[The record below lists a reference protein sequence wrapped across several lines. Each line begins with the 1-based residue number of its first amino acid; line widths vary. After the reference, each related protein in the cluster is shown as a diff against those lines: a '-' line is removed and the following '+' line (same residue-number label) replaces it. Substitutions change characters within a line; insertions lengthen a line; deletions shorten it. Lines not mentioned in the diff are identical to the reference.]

1 MMETSPKQHGYNLFQ
16 YVTKEKKDVTN
27 IYFYAILNGLV
38 QLSVPLGIQSIVS
51 FVMGATMATSIY
63 ILIGFVV
70 LGTWLVGYFRLKVM
84 QIIEKIQQKIFVE
97 FSIAFAEKLPKVNL
111 SATRKY
117 YLPELVNR
125 FFDTQNLQKGI
136 SKILLEIPTA
146 LIQIIFG
153 ILLLSFYHPWFLVFG
168 ALVIICVVIIFRFTM
183 ESGIQSSLEE
193 SDKKYEVASWLE
205 DIAASIKIFK
215 LNSKTDIHLAGTDER
230 VVRYLDDRTSHF
242 RVLVVQYKTIIAFKV
257 IITLVM
263 LVIGTYLLVN
273 QQLNIGAFIATEI
286 VVLSIMTAVEKLIVS
301 LESYYDVIAAL
312 AKLNKVTELPEE
324 KMGEILF
331 EEEKAGFEIE
341 FKNVNFA
348 FNDYQKILEN
358 VNFKI
363 RENTMNVISGKL
375 GSGKSLLLNM
385 MTGFYEAT
393 SGSILFDKIP
403 LKNIDKIALRNQ
415 IGMYL
420 DDMTIIKGTVF
431 DNIILGHNET
441 TAEHILEIS
450 EEIGIENFS
459 SQFSNG
465 FFTNISE
472 TDTEIS
478 FSSKKKILLLRAM
491 VGTRRLLIL
500 EDPLDGMNDEFKIK
514 MTEYLLKL
522 KETVTVIIV
531 SEDEKLIT
539 EADQHLSIEE
549 GTVKSLFNKN

>member
-1 MMETSPKQHGYNLFQ
+1 MDTSPRQHGYNLFK

-63 ILIGFVV
+63 ILIAFVV

-97 FSIAFAEKLPKVNL
+97 FSLAFAEKLPKVNL

-146 LIQIIFG
+146 LIQILFG

-168 ALVIICVVIIFRFTM
+168 ALVIICVIFIFRFTM
-183 ESGIQSSLEE
+183 ESGIKSSIDE

-205 DIAASIKIFK
+205 DIAASIKTFK
-215 LNSKTDIHLAGTDER
+215 LNSKTEIHVAETDKR
-230 VVRYLDDRTSHF
+230 VVNYLNDRTSHF
-242 RVLVVQYKTIIAFKV
+242 RVLVIQYKTIIAFKV

-286 VVLSIMTAVEKLIVS
+286 VVLTIMTAVEKLIIS

-312 AKLNKVTELPEE
+312 SKLNKVTDLPEE
-324 KMGEILF
+324 DLGAITLENQNS
-331 EEEKAGFEIE
+331 GFEIE
-341 FKNVNFA
+341 FKEVNFA
-348 FNDYQKILEN
+348 FNDYQMILEN

-363 RENTMNVISGKL
+363 AENSLNVITGSL

-385 MTGFYEAT
+385 MTGFYEPT
-393 SGSILFDKIP
+393 SGRILFDKIP
-403 LKNIDKIALRNQ
+403 LKNVDKISLRNQ
-415 IGMYL
+415 IGMFL
-420 DDMTIIKGTVF
+420 EDMTIIKGTVYE
-431 DNIILGHNET
+431 NIILGQSHIS
-441 TAEHILEIS
+441 AEQILDIS
-450 EEIGIENFS
+450 EEIGVDDFS
-459 SQFSNG
+459 SLFSNG
-465 FFTNISE
+465 FFTKISE

-478 FSSKKKILLLRAM
+478 FSSKKKIMLLRAL
-491 VGTRRLLIL
+491 VGERRLLIL
-500 EDPLDGMNDEFKIK
+500 EDPLDGMDDAFKIK
-514 MTEYLLKL
+514 MREHLSNL
-522 KETVTVIIV
+522 KENTTVIVV
-531 SEDEKLIT
+531 SEDPEMI
-539 EADQHLSIEE
+539 EIADQHLHIEE
-549 GTVKSLFNKN
+549 GTVKILFNKN

>member
-1 MMETSPKQHGYNLFQ
+1 METSPKQHGYNLFQ

>member
-1 MMETSPKQHGYNLFQ
+1 MDTSPKQHGYNLFK

-63 ILIGFVV
+63 ILIAFVV
-70 LGTWLVGYFRLKVM
+70 LGTWLVGYFRIKVM

-97 FSIAFAEKLPKVNL
+97 FALAFAEKLPKVNL

-146 LIQIIFG
+146 LIQILFG

-168 ALVIICVVIIFRFTM
+168 ALVIICVIFIFRFTM
-183 ESGIQSSLEE
+183 ESGIKSSIDE
-193 SDKKYEVASWLE
+193 SDRKYDVASWIE
-205 DIAASIKIFK
+205 DIAASIKTFK
-215 LNSKTDIHLAGTDER
+215 LNSKTEIHVAETDKR
-230 VVRYLDDRTSHF
+230 VVKYLNERTSHF
-242 RVLVVQYKTIIAFKV
+242 RVLVIQYKTIVAFKV

-286 VVLSIMTAVEKLIVS
+286 VVLTIMAAVEKLIIS

-312 AKLNKVTELPEE
+312 SKLNKVTDLPEE
-324 KMGEILF
+324 DLGAITLENQNS
-331 EEEKAGFEIE
+331 GFEIE
-341 FKNVNFA
+341 FKEVNFA
-348 FNDYQKILEN
+348 FNDYQMILEN

-363 RENTMNVISGKL
+363 AENSLNVITGSL

-385 MTGFYEAT
+385 MTGFYEPS
-393 SGSILFDKIP
+393 SGRILIDKIP
-403 LKNIDKIALRNQ
+403 LKNVDKISLRNQ
-415 IGMYL
+415 IGMFL
-420 DDMTIIKGTVF
+420 EDMTIIKGTVYE
-431 DNIILGHNET
+431 NIVLGQTHISAEQILD
-441 TAEHILEIS
+441 IS
-450 EEIGIENFS
+450 EEIGVDDFS
-459 SQFSNG
+459 SLFSNG
-465 FFTNISE
+465 FFTKISE

-478 FSSKKKILLLRAM
+478 FSSKKKIMLLRAL
-491 VGTRRLLIL
+491 VGERRLLIL
-500 EDPLDGMNDEFKIK
+500 EDPLDGMDDAFKIK
-514 MTEYLLKL
+514 MREHLSNL
-522 KETVTVIIV
+522 KENTTVIVV
-531 SEDEKLIT
+531 SEDPEMI
-539 EADQHLSIEE
+539 EIADQHLHIEE
-549 GTVKSLFNKN
+549 GTVKILFNKN

>member
-1 MMETSPKQHGYNLFQ
+1 MDTSPRQHGYNLFK

-51 FVMGATMATSIY
+51 FVMGATMATTIY
-63 ILIGFVV
+63 MLIAFVV

-84 QIIEKIQQKIFVE
+84 QIIEKIQQKIFVD
-97 FSIAFAEKLPKVNL
+97 FALAFAEKLPKVNL

-146 LIQIIFG
+146 LIQILFG

-168 ALVIICVVIIFRFTM
+168 ALVIICVIFIFRFTM
-183 ESGIQSSLEE
+183 ESGIKSSIDE

-205 DIAASIKIFK
+205 DIAASIKTFK
-215 LNSKTDIHLAGTDER
+215 LNSKTEIHVAETDKR
-230 VVRYLDDRTSHF
+230 VVKYLNERTSHF
-242 RVLVVQYKTIIAFKV
+242 RVLVIQYKTIVAFKV

-286 VVLSIMTAVEKLIVS
+286 VVLTIMTAVEKLIIS

-312 AKLNKVTELPEE
+312 SKLNKVTDLPEE
-324 KMGEILF
+324 DLGAITLENQNS
-331 EEEKAGFEIE
+331 GFEIE
-341 FKNVNFA
+341 FKEVNFA
-348 FNDYQKILEN
+348 FNDYQMILEN

-363 RENTMNVISGKL
+363 AENSLNVITGSL
-375 GSGKSLLLNM
+375 GAGKSLLLNM
-385 MTGFYEAT
+385 MTGFYEPT
-393 SGSILFDKIP
+393 SGRILFDKIP
-403 LKNIDKIALRNQ
+403 LKNVDKISLRNQ
-415 IGMYL
+415 IGMFL
-420 DDMTIIKGTVF
+420 EDMTIIKGTVYE
-431 DNIILGHNET
+431 NIVLGQTHIS
-441 TAEHILEIS
+441 AEQILEAS
-450 EEIGIENFS
+450 EQIGIEDFS

-478 FSSKKKILLLRAM
+478 FSSKKKILLLRAL
-491 VGTRRLLIL
+491 VGERRLLIL
-500 EDPLDGMNDEFKIK
+500 EDPLDGMDDAFKIK
-514 MTEYLLKL
+514 MREHLSNL
-522 KETVTVIIV
+522 KENTTVIVV
-531 SEDEKLIT
+531 SEDPEMI
-539 EADQHLSIEE
+539 EIADQHLHIEE
-549 GTVKSLFNKN
+549 GTVKILFNKN

>member
-1 MMETSPKQHGYNLFQ
+1 MDTSPRQHGYNLFK

-63 ILIGFVV
+63 ILIAFVV

-97 FSIAFAEKLPKVNL
+97 FSLAFAEKLPKVNL

-146 LIQIIFG
+146 LIQILFG

-168 ALVIICVVIIFRFTM
+168 ALVIICVIFIFRFTM
-183 ESGIQSSLEE
+183 ESGIKSSIDE

-205 DIAASIKIFK
+205 DIAASIKTFK
-215 LNSKTDIHLAGTDER
+215 LNSKTEIHVAETDNR
-230 VVRYLDDRTSHF
+230 LVNYLNDRTSHF
-242 RVLVVQYKTIIAFKV
+242 RVLVIQYKTIIAFKV

-286 VVLSIMTAVEKLIVS
+286 VVLTIMTAVEKLIIS

-312 AKLNKVTELPEE
+312 SKLNKVTDLPEE
-324 KMGEILF
+324 DLGAITLENQNS
-331 EEEKAGFEIE
+331 GFEIE
-341 FKNVNFA
+341 FKEVNFA
-348 FNDYQKILEN
+348 FNDYQMILEN

-363 RENTMNVISGKL
+363 AENSLNVITGSL

-385 MTGFYEAT
+385 MTGFYEPT
-393 SGSILFDKIP
+393 SGRILFDKIP
-403 LKNIDKIALRNQ
+403 LKNVDKISLRNQ
-415 IGMYL
+415 IGMFL
-420 DDMTIIKGTVF
+420 EDMTIIKGTVYE
-431 DNIILGHNET
+431 NIILGQSHIS
-441 TAEHILEIS
+441 AEQILDIS
-450 EEIGIENFS
+450 EEIGIDDFS
-459 SQFSNG
+459 SLFSNG
-465 FFTNISE
+465 FFTKISE

-478 FSSKKKILLLRAM
+478 FSSKKKIMLLRAL
-491 VGTRRLLIL
+491 VGERRLLIL
-500 EDPLDGMNDEFKIK
+500 EDPLDGMDDAFKIK
-514 MTEYLLKL
+514 MREHLSNL
-522 KETVTVIIV
+522 KENTTVIVV
-531 SEDEKLIT
+531 SEDPEMI
-539 EADQHLSIEE
+539 EIADQHLHIEE
-549 GTVKSLFNKN
+549 GTVKILFNKN

>member
-1 MMETSPKQHGYNLFQ
+1 MDTSPRQHGYNLFK

-63 ILIGFVV
+63 ILIAFVV

-97 FSIAFAEKLPKVNL
+97 FALAFAEKLPKLNL

-146 LIQIIFG
+146 LIQILFG

-168 ALVIICVVIIFRFTM
+168 ALVIICVIFIFRFTM
-183 ESGIQSSLEE
+183 ESGIKSSIDE

-205 DIAASIKIFK
+205 DIAASIKTFK
-215 LNSKTDIHLAGTDER
+215 LNSKTEIHVAETDNR
-230 VVRYLDDRTSHF
+230 VVNYLNDRTSHF
-242 RVLVVQYKTIIAFKV
+242 RVLVIQYKTIIAFKV

-286 VVLSIMTAVEKLIVS
+286 VVLTIMTAVEKLIIS

-312 AKLNKVTELPEE
+312 SKLNKVTDLPEE
-324 KMGEILF
+324 DLGAITLENQNS
-331 EEEKAGFEIE
+331 GFEIE
-341 FKNVNFA
+341 FKEVNFA
-348 FNDYQKILEN
+348 FNDYQMILEN

-363 RENTMNVISGKL
+363 AENSLNVITGSL

-385 MTGFYEAT
+385 MTGFYEPT
-393 SGSILFDKIP
+393 SGRILFDKIP
-403 LKNIDKIALRNQ
+403 LKNVDKISLRNQ
-415 IGMYL
+415 IGMFL
-420 DDMTIIKGTVF
+420 EDMTIIKGTVYE
-431 DNIILGHNET
+431 NIILGQSHIS
-441 TAEHILEIS
+441 AEQILDIS
-450 EEIGIENFS
+450 EEIGIDDFS

-465 FFTNISE
+465 FFTKISE

-478 FSSKKKILLLRAM
+478 FSSKKKIMLLRAL
-491 VGTRRLLIL
+491 VGERRLLIL
-500 EDPLDGMNDEFKIK
+500 EDPLDGMDDAFKIK
-514 MTEYLLKL
+514 MREHLSNL
-522 KETVTVIIV
+522 KENTTVIVV
-531 SEDEKLIT
+531 SEDPEMI
-539 EADQHLSIEE
+539 EIADQHLHIEE
-549 GTVKSLFNKN
+549 GTVKILFNKN

>member
-1 MMETSPKQHGYNLFQ
+1 MDTSPKQHGYNLFK

-63 ILIGFVV
+63 ILIAFVV
-70 LGTWLVGYFRLKVM
+70 LGTWLVGYFRIKVM

-97 FSIAFAEKLPKVNL
+97 FALAFAEKLPKVNL

-146 LIQIIFG
+146 LIQILFG

-168 ALVIICVVIIFRFTM
+168 ALVIICVIFIFRFTM
-183 ESGIQSSLEE
+183 ESGIKSSIDE
-193 SDKKYEVASWLE
+193 SDRKYDVASWIE

-215 LNSKTDIHLAGTDER
+215 LNSKTEIHVAETDNR
-230 VVRYLDDRTSHF
+230 VVNYLNDRTSHF
-242 RVLVVQYKTIIAFKV
+242 RVLVIQYKTIIAFKV

-286 VVLSIMTAVEKLIVS
+286 VVLTIMTAVEKLIIS

-312 AKLNKVTELPEE
+312 SKLNKVTDLPEE
-324 KMGEILF
+324 DLGAITLENQNS
-331 EEEKAGFEIE
+331 GFEIE
-341 FKNVNFA
+341 FKEVNFA
-348 FNDYQKILEN
+348 FNDYQMILEN

-363 RENTMNVISGKL
+363 AENSLNVITGSL

-385 MTGFYEAT
+385 MTGFYEPT
-393 SGSILFDKIP
+393 SGRILFDKIP
-403 LKNIDKIALRNQ
+403 LKNVDKISLRNQ
-415 IGMYL
+415 IGMFL
-420 DDMTIIKGTVF
+420 EDMTIIKGTVYE
-431 DNIILGHNET
+431 NIILGQSHIS
-441 TAEHILEIS
+441 AEQILDIS
-450 EEIGIENFS
+450 EEIGVDDFS
-459 SQFSNG
+459 SLFSNG
-465 FFTNISE
+465 FFTKISE

-478 FSSKKKILLLRAM
+478 FSSKKKIMLLRAL
-491 VGTRRLLIL
+491 VGERRLLIL
-500 EDPLDGMNDEFKIK
+500 EDPLDGMDDAFKIK
-514 MTEYLLKL
+514 MREHLSNL
-522 KETVTVIIV
+522 KENTTVIVV
-531 SEDEKLIT
+531 SEDPEMI
-539 EADQHLSIEE
+539 EIADQHLHIEE
-549 GTVKSLFNKN
+549 GTVKILFNKN

>member
-1 MMETSPKQHGYNLFQ
+1 MDTSPRQHGYNLFK

-63 ILIGFVV
+63 ILIAFVV

-97 FSIAFAEKLPKVNL
+97 FSLAFAEKLPKVNL

-146 LIQIIFG
+146 LIQILFG

-168 ALVIICVVIIFRFTM
+168 ALVIICVIFIFRFTM
-183 ESGIQSSLEE
+183 ESGIKSSIDE

-205 DIAASIKIFK
+205 DIAASIKTFK
-215 LNSKTDIHLAGTDER
+215 LNSKTEIHVAETDKR
-230 VVRYLDDRTSHF
+230 VVNYLNDRTSHF
-242 RVLVVQYKTIIAFKV
+242 RVLVIQYKTIIAFKV

-286 VVLSIMTAVEKLIVS
+286 VVLTIMTAVEKLIIS

-312 AKLNKVTELPEE
+312 SKLNKVTDLPEE
-324 KMGEILF
+324 DLGAITLENQNS
-331 EEEKAGFEIE
+331 GFEIE
-341 FKNVNFA
+341 FKEVNFA
-348 FNDYQKILEN
+348 FNDYQMILEN

-363 RENTMNVISGKL
+363 AENSLNVITGSL

-385 MTGFYEAT
+385 MTGFYEPS
-393 SGSILFDKIP
+393 SGRILIDKIP
-403 LKNIDKIALRNQ
+403 LKNVDKISLRNQ
-415 IGMYL
+415 IGMFL
-420 DDMTIIKGTVF
+420 EDMTIIKGTVYE
-431 DNIILGHNET
+431 NIVLGQTHISAEQILD
-441 TAEHILEIS
+441 IS
-450 EEIGIENFS
+450 EEIGIDDFS
-459 SQFSNG
+459 SLFSNG
-465 FFTNISE
+465 FFTKISE

-478 FSSKKKILLLRAM
+478 FSSKKKIMLLRAL
-491 VGTRRLLIL
+491 VGERRLLIL
-500 EDPLDGMNDEFKIK
+500 EDPLDGMDDAFKIK
-514 MTEYLLKL
+514 MREHLSNL
-522 KETVTVIIV
+522 KENTTVIVV
-531 SEDEKLIT
+531 SEDPEMI
-539 EADQHLSIEE
+539 EIADQHLHIEE
-549 GTVKSLFNKN
+549 GTVKILFNKN

>member
-1 MMETSPKQHGYNLFQ
+1 METSPKQHGYNLFK

-63 ILIGFVV
+63 ILIAFVV

-97 FSIAFAEKLPKVNL
+97 FSLAFAEKLPKVNL

-146 LIQIIFG
+146 LIQILFG

-168 ALVIICVVIIFRFTM
+168 ALVVICVIIIFRFTM
-183 ESGIQSSLEE
+183 ESGIKSSIEE
-193 SDKKYEVASWLE
+193 SDKKYEVASWIE
-205 DIAASIKIFK
+205 DIAASIKTFK
-215 LNSKTDIHLAGTDER
+215 LNSKTEAHLSGTDER
-230 VVRYLDDRTSHF
+230 VVKYLDDRTSHF
-242 RVLVVQYKTIIAFKV
+242 RVLVFQYKTIIAFKV

-286 VVLSIMTAVEKLIVS
+286 VVLSIMAAVEKLIIS

-312 AKLNKVTELPEE
+312 AKLNKVTTLQEE
-324 KMGEILF
+324 KFGEITF
-331 EEEKAGFEIE
+331 DQNNDGFEVE
-341 FKNVNFA
+341 FKDVNFA
-348 FNDYQKILEN
+348 FNDHHRILEN
-358 VNFKI
+358 INFKI
-363 RENTMNVISGKL
+363 PENSLTIISGQL
-375 GSGKSLLLNM
+375 GAGKSLLLNM
-385 MTGFYEAT
+385 MTGFYDPT

-403 LKNIDKIALRNQ
+403 LKNIDKISLRSQ

-420 DDMTIIKGTVF
+420 EDMTIIKGTVYE
-431 DNIILGHNET
+431 NIILGQHET
-441 TAEHILEIS
+441 SAEQILEIA
-450 EEIGIENFS
+450 EEIGIEDFS

-478 FSSKKKILLLRAM
+478 FSSKKKILLLRAL
-491 VGTRRLLIL
+491 VGERRLLIL
-500 EDPLDGMNDEFKIK
+500 EDPLDGMNDEFKAK
-514 MTEYLLKL
+514 MMEYLLKL
-522 KETVTVIIV
+522 KAKTTIIIV
-531 SEDEKLIT
+531 SEDKNLIL
-539 EADQHLSIEE
+539 EADQHLQVED
-549 GTVKSLFNKN
+549 GNVKKLFNKN

>member
-1 MMETSPKQHGYNLFQ
+1 MDTSPRQHGYNLFK

-51 FVMGATMATSIY
+51 FVMGATMATTIY
-63 ILIGFVV
+63 MLIAFVV
-70 LGTWLVGYFRLKVM
+70 FGTWLVGYFRLKVM
-84 QIIEKIQQKIFVE
+84 QIIEKIQQKIFVD
-97 FSIAFAEKLPKVNL
+97 FALAFAEKLPKVNL

-146 LIQIIFG
+146 LIQILFG

-168 ALVIICVVIIFRFTM
+168 ALVIICVIFIFRFTM
-183 ESGIQSSLEE
+183 ESGIKSSIDE

-215 LNSKTDIHLAGTDER
+215 LNSKTEIHVAETDKR
-230 VVRYLDDRTSHF
+230 VVKYLSERTSHF
-242 RVLVVQYKTIIAFKV
+242 RVLVIQYKTIVAFKV

-286 VVLSIMTAVEKLIVS
+286 VVLTIMAAVEKLIIS

-312 AKLNKVTELPEE
+312 AKLNKVTDLPEE
-324 KMGEILF
+324 DLGAITLENQNS
-331 EEEKAGFEIE
+331 GFEIE
-341 FKNVNFA
+341 FKEVNFA
-348 FNDYQKILEN
+348 FNDYQMILEN
-358 VNFKI
+358 VNFKLA
-363 RENTMNVISGKL
+363 ENSLNVITGSL
-375 GSGKSLLLNM
+375 GAGKSLLLNM
-385 MTGFYEAT
+385 MTGFYEPS
-393 SGSILFDKIP
+393 SGRILIDKIP
-403 LKNIDKIALRNQ
+403 LINVDKISLRNQ
-415 IGMYL
+415 IGMFL
-420 DDMTIIKGTVF
+420 EDMTIIKGTVYE
-431 DNIILGHNET
+431 NIVLGQTHIS
-441 TAEHILEIS
+441 AEQILEAS
-450 EEIGIENFS
+450 EQIGIEDFS

-478 FSSKKKILLLRAM
+478 FSSKKKIMLLRAL
-491 VGTRRLLIL
+491 VGERRLLIL
-500 EDPLDGMNDEFKIK
+500 EDPLDGMDDAFKIK
-514 MTEYLLKL
+514 MREHLSNL
-522 KETVTVIIV
+522 KENTTVIVV
-531 SEDEKLIT
+531 SEDPEMI
-539 EADQHLSIEE
+539 EIADQHLHIEE
-549 GTVKSLFNKN
+549 GTVKILFNKN

>member
-1 MMETSPKQHGYNLFQ
+1 METSPKQHGYNLFK

-63 ILIGFVV
+63 ILIAFVV

-97 FSIAFAEKLPKVNL
+97 FSLAFAEKLPKVNL

-146 LIQIIFG
+146 LIQILFG

-168 ALVIICVVIIFRFTM
+168 ALVVICVIIIFRFTM
-183 ESGIQSSLEE
+183 ESGIKSSIEE
-193 SDKKYEVASWLE
+193 SDKKYEVASWIE
-205 DIAASIKIFK
+205 DIAASIKTFK
-215 LNSKTDIHLAGTDER
+215 LNSKTGAHLSGTDER
-230 VVRYLDDRTSHF
+230 VVKYLDDRTSHF
-242 RVLVVQYKTIIAFKV
+242 RVLVFQYKTIIAFKV

-286 VVLSIMTAVEKLIVS
+286 VVLSIMAAVEKLIIS

-312 AKLNKVTELPEE
+312 AKLNKVTTLQEE
-324 KMGEILF
+324 KFGEITF
-331 EEEKAGFEIE
+331 DQNNDGFEVE
-341 FKNVNFA
+341 FKDVNFA
-348 FNDYQKILEN
+348 FNDHHKILEN
-358 VNFKI
+358 INFKI
-363 RENTMNVISGKL
+363 PENSLTVISGQL
-375 GSGKSLLLNM
+375 GAGKSLLLNM
-385 MTGFYEAT
+385 MTGFYDPT

-403 LKNIDKIALRNQ
+403 LKNIDKISLRSQ

-420 DDMTIIKGTVF
+420 EDMTIIKGTVYE
-431 DNIILGHNET
+431 NIILGQHET
-441 TAEHILEIS
+441 SAEQILEIA
-450 EEIGIENFS
+450 EEIGIEDFS

-478 FSSKKKILLLRAM
+478 FSSKKKILLLRAL
-491 VGTRRLLIL
+491 VGERRLLIL
-500 EDPLDGMNDEFKIK
+500 EDPLDGMNDEFKTK
-514 MTEYLLKL
+514 MMEYLLKL
-522 KETVTVIIV
+522 KEKTTIIIV
-531 SEDEKLIT
+531 SENKNLIL
-539 EADQHLSIEE
+539 EADQHLQVED
-549 GTVKSLFNKN
+549 GNVKKLFNKN

>member
-1 MMETSPKQHGYNLFQ
+1 MDTSPRQHGYNLFK

-63 ILIGFVV
+63 ILIAFVV

-97 FSIAFAEKLPKVNL
+97 FALAFAEKLPKVNL

-146 LIQIIFG
+146 LIQILFG

-168 ALVIICVVIIFRFTM
+168 ALVIICVIFIFRFTM
-183 ESGIQSSLEE
+183 ESGIKSSIDE

-205 DIAASIKIFK
+205 DIAASIKTFK
-215 LNSKTDIHLAGTDER
+215 LNSKTEIHVAETDNR
-230 VVRYLDDRTSHF
+230 VVNYLNDRTSHF
-242 RVLVVQYKTIIAFKV
+242 RVLVIQYKTIIAFKV

-286 VVLSIMTAVEKLIVS
+286 VVLTIMAAVEKLIIS

-312 AKLNKVTELPEE
+312 SKLNKVTDLPEE
-324 KMGEILF
+324 DLGAITLENQNS
-331 EEEKAGFEIE
+331 GFEIE
-341 FKNVNFA
+341 FKEVNFA
-348 FNDYQKILEN
+348 FNDYQMILEN

-363 RENTMNVISGKL
+363 AENSLNVITGSL

-385 MTGFYEAT
+385 MTGFYEPS
-393 SGSILFDKIP
+393 SGRILIDKIP
-403 LKNIDKIALRNQ
+403 LKNVDKISLRNQ
-415 IGMYL
+415 IGMFL
-420 DDMTIIKGTVF
+420 EDMTIIKGTVYE
-431 DNIILGHNET
+431 NIVLGQTHIS
-441 TAEHILEIS
+441 AEQILEIS
-450 EEIGIENFS
+450 EEIGVDDFS

-465 FFTNISE
+465 FFTKISE

-478 FSSKKKILLLRAM
+478 FSSKKKIMLLRAL
-491 VGTRRLLIL
+491 VGERRLLIL
-500 EDPLDGMNDEFKIK
+500 EDPLDGMDDAFKIK
-514 MTEYLLKL
+514 MREHLSNLKGN
-522 KETVTVIIV
+522 TTVIVV
-531 SEDEKLIT
+531 SEDPEMI
-539 EADQHLSIEE
+539 EIADQHLHIEE
-549 GTVKSLFNKN
+549 GTVKILFNKN

>member
-1 MMETSPKQHGYNLFQ
+1 MKISPKEHGYNLFK

-111 SATRKY
+111 SETKKY

-146 LIQIIFG
+146 LIQIVFG

-183 ESGIQSSLEE
+183 ESGIQSSIEE

-205 DIAASIKIFK
+205 DIATSIKTFK
-215 LNSKTDIHLAGTDER
+215 LKSQTEIHLAGVDER
-230 VVRYLDDRTSHF
+230 VSKYLDDRTSHF
-242 RVLVVQYKTIIAFKV
+242 RVLVFQYKTIIAFKV
-257 IITLVM
+257 VITLVM

-286 VVLSIMTAVEKLIVS
+286 VVLSIMMAVEKLIIS

-312 AKLNKVTELPEE
+312 AKLKKVTDLPEE
-324 KMGEILF
+324 KMGAITF
-331 EEEKAGFEIE
+331 EEEKTGFEIE
-341 FKNVNFA
+341 FKDVSFA
-348 FNDYQKILEN
+348 FNDFQKILEN

-363 RENTMNVISGKL
+363 KENSINIITGEL
-375 GSGKSLLLNM
+375 GAGKSLLLNM
-385 MTGFYEAT
+385 MTGFYEA
-393 SGSILFDKIP
+393 SFGSILFDKIP
-403 LKNIDKIALRNQ
+403 LKNIDKVSLRNQ
-415 IGMYL
+415 IGLYL
-420 DDMTIIKGTVF
+420 EDMTIIKGTVYE
-431 DNIILGHNET
+431 NIILGHNET
-441 TAEHILEIS
+441 SAEQILDIS

-465 FFTNISE
+465 FFTNVSE

-491 VGTRRLLIL
+491 VGARRLLIL

-514 MTEYLLKL
+514 MKEYLLKL
-522 KETVTVIIV
+522 KETTTIIIV
-531 SEDEKLIT
+531 SEDENLISQ
-539 EADQHLSIEE
+539 ADQHLRIEE
-549 GTVKSLFNKN
+549 GTVKTLFNKN

>member
-1 MMETSPKQHGYNLFQ
+1 MDTSPKQHGYNLFK

-63 ILIGFVV
+63 ILIAFVV

-97 FSIAFAEKLPKVNL
+97 FSLAFAEKLPKVNL

-146 LIQIIFG
+146 LIQILFG

-168 ALVIICVVIIFRFTM
+168 ALVIICVIFIFRFTM
-183 ESGIQSSLEE
+183 ESGIKSSIDE
-193 SDKKYEVASWLE
+193 SDKKYEVASWIE
-205 DIAASIKIFK
+205 DIAASIKTFK
-215 LNSKTDIHLAGTDER
+215 LNSKTEIHIAETDKR
-230 VVRYLDDRTSHF
+230 VVNYLNDRTSHF
-242 RVLVVQYKTIIAFKV
+242 RVLVIQYKTIIAFKV

-286 VVLSIMTAVEKLIVS
+286 VVLTIMTAVEKLIIS

-312 AKLNKVTELPEE
+312 AKLNKVADLPEE
-324 KMGEILF
+324 DMGAITF
-331 EEEKAGFEIE
+331 EEQSEGFEIE

-358 VNFKI
+358 INFKI
-363 RENTMNVISGKL
+363 AENSLNVITGTL

-385 MTGFYEAT
+385 ITGFYEPT

-403 LKNIDKIALRNQ
+403 LKNIDKISLRNQ
-415 IGMYL
+415 IGMFL
-420 DDMTIIKGTVF
+420 EDMTIIKGTVYE
-431 DNIILGHNET
+431 NIILGHNDT
-441 TAEHILEIS
+441 TAEQILEIS
-450 EEIGIENFS
+450 EGIGVDDFS

-465 FFTNISE
+465 FFTKISE

-478 FSSKKKILLLRAM
+478 FSSKKKIMLLRAL
-491 VGTRRLLIL
+491 VGGRRLLIL
-500 EDPLDGMNDEFKIK
+500 EDPLDGMNEGFKIK
-514 MTEYLLKL
+514 MREYLSHL
-522 KETVTVIIV
+522 KENTTVIVV
-531 SEDEKLIT
+531 SEDPEIIEK
-539 EADQHLSIEE
+539 ADQHLHIEE
-549 GTVKSLFNKN
+549 GTVKILFNKN

>member
-1 MMETSPKQHGYNLFQ
+1 METSPKQHGYNLFK

-63 ILIGFVV
+63 ILIAFVV

-97 FSIAFAEKLPKVNL
+97 FSLAFAEKLPKVNL

-146 LIQIIFG
+146 LIQILFG

-168 ALVIICVVIIFRFTM
+168 ALVVICVVIIFRFTM
-183 ESGIQSSLEE
+183 ESGIKSSIEE
-193 SDKKYEVASWLE
+193 SDKKYEVASWIE
-205 DIAASIKIFK
+205 DIAASIKTFK
-215 LNSKTDIHLAGTDER
+215 LNSKTGAHLSGTDER
-230 VVRYLDDRTSHF
+230 VVKYLDDRTSHF
-242 RVLVVQYKTIIAFKV
+242 RVLVFQYKTIIAFKV

-286 VVLSIMTAVEKLIVS
+286 VVLSIMAAVEKLIIS

-312 AKLNKVTELPEE
+312 AKLNKVTTLQEE
-324 KMGEILF
+324 KFGEITF
-331 EEEKAGFEIE
+331 DQNNDGFEVE
-341 FKNVNFA
+341 FKDVNFA
-348 FNDYQKILEN
+348 FNDHHKILEN
-358 VNFKI
+358 INFKI
-363 RENTMNVISGKL
+363 PENSLTVISGQL
-375 GSGKSLLLNM
+375 GAGKSLLLNM
-385 MTGFYEAT
+385 MTGFYDPT

-403 LKNIDKIALRNQ
+403 LKNIDKVSLRSQ

-420 DDMTIIKGTVF
+420 EDMTIIKGTVYE
-431 DNIILGHNET
+431 NIILGQNET
-441 TAEHILEIS
+441 SAEQILEIA
-450 EEIGIENFS
+450 EEIGIEDFS

-478 FSSKKKILLLRAM
+478 FSSKKKILLLRALT
-491 VGTRRLLIL
+491 GERRLLIL
-500 EDPLDGMNDEFKIK
+500 EDPLDGMNDEFKTK
-514 MTEYLLKL
+514 MMEYLLKL
-522 KETVTVIIV
+522 KEKTTIIIV
-531 SEDEKLIT
+531 SENKNLIL
-539 EADQHLSIEE
+539 EADQHLQVED
-549 GTVKSLFNKN
+549 GNVKKLFNKN

>member
-1 MMETSPKQHGYNLFQ
+1 MDTSPRQHGYNLFK

-51 FVMGATMATSIY
+51 FVMGATMATTIY
-63 ILIGFVV
+63 MLIAFVV
-70 LGTWLVGYFRLKVM
+70 FGTWLVGYFRLKVM
-84 QIIEKIQQKIFVE
+84 QIIEKIQQKIFVD
-97 FSIAFAEKLPKVNL
+97 FALAFAEKLPKVNL

-146 LIQIIFG
+146 LIQILFG

-168 ALVIICVVIIFRFTM
+168 ALVIICVIFIFRFTM
-183 ESGIQSSLEE
+183 ESGIKSSIDE

-205 DIAASIKIFK
+205 DIAASIKTFK
-215 LNSKTDIHLAGTDER
+215 LNSKTEIHVAETDNR
-230 VVRYLDDRTSHF
+230 LVNYLNDRTSHF
-242 RVLVVQYKTIIAFKV
+242 RVLVIQYKTIIAFKV

-286 VVLSIMTAVEKLIVS
+286 VVLTIMAAVEKLIIS

-312 AKLNKVTELPEE
+312 AKLNKVTDLPEE
-324 KMGEILF
+324 DLGAITLENQNS
-331 EEEKAGFEIE
+331 GFEIE
-341 FKNVNFA
+341 FKEVNFA
-348 FNDYQKILEN
+348 FNDYQMILEN

-363 RENTMNVISGKL
+363 AENSLNVITGSL

-385 MTGFYEAT
+385 MTGFYEPT
-393 SGSILFDKIP
+393 SGRILFDKIP
-403 LKNIDKIALRNQ
+403 LKNVDKMSLRNQ
-415 IGMYL
+415 IGMFL
-420 DDMTIIKGTVF
+420 EDMTIIKGTVYE
-431 DNIILGHNET
+431 NIVLGQTHIS
-441 TAEHILEIS
+441 AEQILETS
-450 EEIGIENFS
+450 EQIGIEDFS

-478 FSSKKKILLLRAM
+478 FSSKKKIMLLRAL
-491 VGTRRLLIL
+491 VGERRLLIL
-500 EDPLDGMNDEFKIK
+500 EDPLDGMDDAFKVK
-514 MTEYLLKL
+514 MREHLSNL
-522 KETVTVIIV
+522 KENTTVIVV
-531 SEDEKLIT
+531 SEDPEMI
-539 EADQHLSIEE
+539 EIADQHLHIEE
-549 GTVKSLFNKN
+549 GTVKILFNKN

>member
-1 MMETSPKQHGYNLFQ
+1 MDTSPRQHGYNLFK

-51 FVMGATMATSIY
+51 FVMGATMATTIY
-63 ILIGFVV
+63 ILIAFVV

-84 QIIEKIQQKIFVE
+84 QIIEKIQQKIFVD
-97 FSIAFAEKLPKVNL
+97 FALAFAEKLPKLNL

-146 LIQIIFG
+146 LIQILFG

-168 ALVIICVVIIFRFTM
+168 ALVIICVIFIFRFTM
-183 ESGIQSSLEE
+183 ESGIKSSIDE

-205 DIAASIKIFK
+205 DIAASIKTFK
-215 LNSKTDIHLAGTDER
+215 LNSKTEIHVAETDNR
-230 VVRYLDDRTSHF
+230 LVNYLNDRTSHF
-242 RVLVVQYKTIIAFKV
+242 RVLVIQYKTIIAFKV

-286 VVLSIMTAVEKLIVS
+286 VVLTIMIAVEKLIIS

-312 AKLNKVTELPEE
+312 AKLNKVTDLPEDDLGAITLE
-324 KMGEILF
+324 NQNS
-331 EEEKAGFEIE
+331 GFEIE
-341 FKNVNFA
+341 FKEVNFA
-348 FNDYQKILEN
+348 FNDYQMILEN

-363 RENTMNVISGKL
+363 AENSLNVITGSL

-385 MTGFYEAT
+385 MTGFYEPT
-393 SGSILFDKIP
+393 SGRILFDKIP
-403 LKNIDKIALRNQ
+403 LKNVDKISLRNQ
-415 IGMYL
+415 IGMFL
-420 DDMTIIKGTVF
+420 EDMTIIKGTVYE
-431 DNIILGHNET
+431 NIVLGQTHISAEQILD
-441 TAEHILEIS
+441 IS
-450 EEIGIENFS
+450 EEIGVDDFS
-459 SQFSNG
+459 SLFSNG
-465 FFTNISE
+465 FFTKISE

-478 FSSKKKILLLRAM
+478 FSSKKKIMLLRAL
-491 VGTRRLLIL
+491 VGERRLLIL
-500 EDPLDGMNDEFKIK
+500 EDPLDGMDDAFKIK
-514 MTEYLLKL
+514 MREHLSNL
-522 KETVTVIIV
+522 KENTTVIVV
-531 SEDEKLIT
+531 SEDPEMI
-539 EADQHLSIEE
+539 EIADQHLHIEE
-549 GTVKSLFNKN
+549 GTVKILFNKN

>member
-1 MMETSPKQHGYNLFQ
+1 MDTSPRQHGYNLFK

-51 FVMGATMATSIY
+51 FVMGATMATTIY
-63 ILIGFVV
+63 ILIAFVV

-97 FSIAFAEKLPKVNL
+97 FALAFAEKLPKVNL

-146 LIQIIFG
+146 LIQILFG

-168 ALVIICVVIIFRFTM
+168 ALVIICVIFIFRFTM
-183 ESGIQSSLEE
+183 ESGIKSSIDE
-193 SDKKYEVASWLE
+193 SDKKYDVASWIE
-205 DIAASIKIFK
+205 DIAASIKTFK
-215 LNSKTDIHLAGTDER
+215 LNSKTEIHVAETDKR
-230 VVRYLDDRTSHF
+230 VVKYLNERTSHF
-242 RVLVVQYKTIIAFKV
+242 RVLVIQYKTIVAFKV

-286 VVLSIMTAVEKLIVS
+286 VVLTIMAAVEKLIIS

-312 AKLNKVTELPEE
+312 SKLNKVTDLPEE
-324 KMGEILF
+324 DFGAIAF
-331 EEEKAGFEIE
+331 ENQNSGFEIE
-341 FKNVNFA
+341 FKEVNFA
-348 FNDYQKILEN
+348 FNDYQMILEN

-363 RENTMNVISGKL
+363 AENSLNVITGSL
-375 GSGKSLLLNM
+375 GAGKSLLLNM
-385 MTGFYEAT
+385 MTGFYEPT
-393 SGSILFDKIP
+393 SGRILFDKIP
-403 LKNIDKIALRNQ
+403 LKNVDKISLRNQ
-415 IGMYL
+415 IGMFL
-420 DDMTIIKGTVF
+420 EDMTIIKGTVYE
-431 DNIILGHNET
+431 NIVLGQTHIS
-441 TAEHILEIS
+441 AEQILEAS
-450 EEIGIENFS
+450 EQIGIEDLS

-465 FFTNISE
+465 FFTKISE

-478 FSSKKKILLLRAM
+478 FSSKKKIMLLRAL
-491 VGTRRLLIL
+491 VGERRLLIL
-500 EDPLDGMNDEFKIK
+500 EDPLDGMDDAFKIK
-514 MTEYLLKL
+514 MREHLSNL
-522 KETVTVIIV
+522 KENTTVIVV
-531 SEDEKLIT
+531 SEDPEMI
-539 EADQHLSIEE
+539 EIADQHLHIEE
-549 GTVKSLFNKN
+549 GTVKILFKKN

>member
-1 MMETSPKQHGYNLFQ
+1 MDTSPRQHGYNLFK

-63 ILIGFVV
+63 ILIAFVV

-97 FSIAFAEKLPKVNL
+97 FALAFAEKLPKLNL

-146 LIQIIFG
+146 LIQILFG

-168 ALVIICVVIIFRFTM
+168 ALVIICVIFIFRFTM
-183 ESGIQSSLEE
+183 ESGIKSSIDE

-205 DIAASIKIFK
+205 DIAASIKTFK
-215 LNSKTDIHLAGTDER
+215 LNSKTEIHVAETDNR
-230 VVRYLDDRTSHF
+230 VVNYLNDRTSHF
-242 RVLVVQYKTIIAFKV
+242 RVLVIQYKTIIAFKV

-286 VVLSIMTAVEKLIVS
+286 VVLTIMTAVEKLIIS

-312 AKLNKVTELPEE
+312 SKLNKVTDLPEE
-324 KMGEILF
+324 DLGAITLENQNS
-331 EEEKAGFEIE
+331 GFEIE
-341 FKNVNFA
+341 FKEVNFA
-348 FNDYQKILEN
+348 FNDYQMILEN

-363 RENTMNVISGKL
+363 AENSLNVITGSL

-385 MTGFYEAT
+385 MTGFYEPS
-393 SGSILFDKIP
+393 SGRILIDKIP
-403 LKNIDKIALRNQ
+403 LKNVDKISLRNQ
-415 IGMYL
+415 IGMFL
-420 DDMTIIKGTVF
+420 EDMTIIKGTVYE
-431 DNIILGHNET
+431 NIVLGQSHISAEQILD
-441 TAEHILEIS
+441 IS
-450 EEIGIENFS
+450 EEIGVDDFS
-459 SQFSNG
+459 SLFSNG
-465 FFTNISE
+465 FFTKISE

-478 FSSKKKILLLRAM
+478 FSSKKKIMLLRAL
-491 VGTRRLLIL
+491 VGERRLLIL
-500 EDPLDGMNDEFKIK
+500 EDPLDGMDDAFKIK
-514 MTEYLLKL
+514 MREHLSNL
-522 KETVTVIIV
+522 KENTTVIVV
-531 SEDEKLIT
+531 SEDPEMI
-539 EADQHLSIEE
+539 EIANQHLHIEE
-549 GTVKSLFNKN
+549 GTVKILFNKN

>member
-1 MMETSPKQHGYNLFQ
+1 MDTSPRQHGYNLFK

-63 ILIGFVV
+63 ILIAFVV

-97 FSIAFAEKLPKVNL
+97 FALAFAEKLPKLNL

-146 LIQIIFG
+146 LIQILFG

-168 ALVIICVVIIFRFTM
+168 ALVIICVIFIFRFTM
-183 ESGIQSSLEE
+183 ESGIKSSIDE

-205 DIAASIKIFK
+205 DIAASIKTFK
-215 LNSKTDIHLAGTDER
+215 LNSKTEIHVAETDNR
-230 VVRYLDDRTSHF
+230 VVNYLNDRTSHF
-242 RVLVVQYKTIIAFKV
+242 RVLVIQYKTIIAFKV

-286 VVLSIMTAVEKLIVS
+286 VVLTIMTAVEKLIIS

-312 AKLNKVTELPEE
+312 AKLNKVTDLPEE
-324 KMGEILF
+324 DLGAITLENQNS
-331 EEEKAGFEIE
+331 GFEIE
-341 FKNVNFA
+341 FKEVNFA
-348 FNDYQKILEN
+348 FNDYQMILEN

-363 RENTMNVISGKL
+363 AENSLNVITGSL

-385 MTGFYEAT
+385 MTGFYEPT
-393 SGSILFDKIP
+393 SGRILFDKIP
-403 LKNIDKIALRNQ
+403 LKNVDKISLRNQ
-415 IGMYL
+415 IGMFL
-420 DDMTIIKGTVF
+420 EDMTIIKGTVYE
-431 DNIILGHNET
+431 NIVLGQTHISAEQILD
-441 TAEHILEIS
+441 IS
-450 EEIGIENFS
+450 EEIGVDDFS
-459 SQFSNG
+459 SLFSNG
-465 FFTNISE
+465 FFTKISE

-478 FSSKKKILLLRAM
+478 FSSKKKIMLLRAL
-491 VGTRRLLIL
+491 VGERRLLIL
-500 EDPLDGMNDEFKIK
+500 EDPLDGMDDAFKIK
-514 MTEYLLKL
+514 MREHLSNL
-522 KETVTVIIV
+522 KENTTVIVV
-531 SEDEKLIT
+531 SEDPEMI
-539 EADQHLSIEE
+539 EIANQHLHIEE
-549 GTVKSLFNKN
+549 GTVKILFNKN

>member
-1 MMETSPKQHGYNLFQ
+1 METSPKQHGYNLFK

-63 ILIGFVV
+63 ILIAFVV

-97 FSIAFAEKLPKVNL
+97 FSLAFAEKLPKVNL

-146 LIQIIFG
+146 LIQILFG

-168 ALVIICVVIIFRFTM
+168 ALVVICVIIIFRFTM
-183 ESGIQSSLEE
+183 ESGIKSSIEE
-193 SDKKYEVASWLE
+193 SDKKYEVASWIE
-205 DIAASIKIFK
+205 DIAASIKTFK
-215 LNSKTDIHLAGTDER
+215 LNSKTEAHLSGTDER
-230 VVRYLDDRTSHF
+230 VVKYLDDRTSHF
-242 RVLVVQYKTIIAFKV
+242 RVLVFQYKTIIAFKV

-286 VVLSIMTAVEKLIVS
+286 VVLSIMAAVEKLIIS

-312 AKLNKVTELPEE
+312 AKLNKVTTLQEE
-324 KMGEILF
+324 KFGEITF
-331 EEEKAGFEIE
+331 DQNNDGFEVE
-341 FKNVNFA
+341 FKDVNFA
-348 FNDYQKILEN
+348 FNDHHRILEN
-358 VNFKI
+358 INFKI
-363 RENTMNVISGKL
+363 PENSLTIISGQL
-375 GSGKSLLLNM
+375 GAGKSLLLNM
-385 MTGFYEAT
+385 MTGFYDPT

-403 LKNIDKIALRNQ
+403 LKNIDKISLRSQ

-420 DDMTIIKGTVF
+420 EDMTIIKGTVYE
-431 DNIILGHNET
+431 NIILGQNET
-441 TAEHILEIS
+441 SAEQILEIA
-450 EEIGIENFS
+450 EEIGIEDFS

-478 FSSKKKILLLRAM
+478 FSSKKKILLLRAL
-491 VGTRRLLIL
+491 VGERRLLIL
-500 EDPLDGMNDEFKIK
+500 EDPLDGMNDEFKAK
-514 MTEYLLKL
+514 MMEYLLKL
-522 KETVTVIIV
+522 KAKTTIIIV
-531 SEDEKLIT
+531 SEDKNLIL
-539 EADQHLSIEE
+539 EADQHLQVED
-549 GTVKSLFNKN
+549 GNVKKLFNKN

>member
-1 MMETSPKQHGYNLFQ
+1 MDTSPRQHGYNLFK

-63 ILIGFVV
+63 ILIAFVV
-70 LGTWLVGYFRLKVM
+70 LGTWLVGYFRIKVM

-97 FSIAFAEKLPKVNL
+97 FALAFTEKLPKLNL

-146 LIQIIFG
+146 LIQILFG

-168 ALVIICVVIIFRFTM
+168 ALVIICVIFIFRFTM
-183 ESGIQSSLEE
+183 ESGIKSSIDE

-205 DIAASIKIFK
+205 DIAASIKTFK
-215 LNSKTDIHLAGTDER
+215 LNSKTEIHVAETDNR
-230 VVRYLDDRTSHF
+230 LVNYLNDRTSHF
-242 RVLVVQYKTIIAFKV
+242 RVLVIQYKTIIAFKV

-286 VVLSIMTAVEKLIVS
+286 VVLTIMIAVEKLIIS

-312 AKLNKVTELPEE
+312 SKLNKVTDLPEE
-324 KMGEILF
+324 DLGAITLENQNS
-331 EEEKAGFEIE
+331 GFEIE
-341 FKNVNFA
+341 FKEVNFA
-348 FNDYQKILEN
+348 FNDYQMILEN

-363 RENTMNVISGKL
+363 AENSLNVITGSL

-385 MTGFYEAT
+385 MTGFYEPT
-393 SGSILFDKIP
+393 SGRILFDKIP
-403 LKNIDKIALRNQ
+403 LINVDKISLRNQ
-415 IGMYL
+415 IGMFL
-420 DDMTIIKGTVF
+420 EDMTIIKGTVYE
-431 DNIILGHNET
+431 NIVLGQTHIS
-441 TAEHILEIS
+441 AEQILETS
-450 EEIGIENFS
+450 EQIGIEDFS

-478 FSSKKKILLLRAM
+478 FSSKKKILLLRAL
-491 VGTRRLLIL
+491 VGERRLLIL
-500 EDPLDGMNDEFKIK
+500 EDPLDGMDDAFKVK
-514 MTEYLLKL
+514 MREHLSNL
-522 KETVTVIIV
+522 KENTTIIVV
-531 SEDEKLIT
+531 SEDPEMI
-539 EADQHLSIEE
+539 EIADQHLHIEE
-549 GTVKSLFNKN
+549 GTVKILFNIN